1 MADNKSL
8 EDRFRAHVGVTF
20 PAGSLEKFKEYAD
33 AQGKSLSALICELL
47 DKQIEKDG
55 LCIPKRAKSEEYQ
68 MWI

>member
-1 MADNKSL
+1 MAN
-8 EDRFRAHVGVTF
+8 EDRFKAHVGLTF

-55 LCIPKRAKSEEYQ
+55 FVYTEESEE
-68 MWI
+68 